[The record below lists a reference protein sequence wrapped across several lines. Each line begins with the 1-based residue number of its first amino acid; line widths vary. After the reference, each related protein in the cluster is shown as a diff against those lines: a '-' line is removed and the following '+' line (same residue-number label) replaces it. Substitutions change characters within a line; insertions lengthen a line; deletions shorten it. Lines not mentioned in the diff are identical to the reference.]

1 MQIPIES
8 LNLLMLNVG
17 FARHNADWNWKDVNS
32 PFTRIFYV
40 VNGEAKI
47 HLPDKTVRLK
57 PDHMY
62 IVPAY
67 TTHSYEC
74 DGKFELYYLHV
85 YEGFKNRA
93 DIFEYYDFP
102 VEIMAGEEERNILEK
117 MCRKHPDACIPESNP
132 QSYDNSSKFYFY
144 VRRYNEMPL
153 YMKMEIRGS
162 ILTLVSRFMEHST
175 PRLWTYDER
184 LEKVLRFIHD
194 NVYDDIDVDDL
205 AEVACITKPY
215 LIRLFR
221 TELGISPLQYINRKK
236 IERSQLL
243 LLTEELSVKEIA
255 YTLGFNDH
263 SYFIRLFRKKVGLT
277 PQEYRERMK

>member
-1 MQIPIES
+1 
-8 LNLLMLNVG
+8 
-17 FARHNADWNWKDVNS
+17 
-32 PFTRIFYV
+32 
-40 VNGEAKI
+40 
-47 HLPDKTVRLK
+47 
-57 PDHMY
+57 
-62 IVPAY
+62 
-67 TTHSYEC
+67 
-74 DGKFELYYLHV
+74 
-85 YEGFKNRA
+85 
-93 DIFEYYDFP
+93 
-102 VEIMAGEEERNILEK
+102 
-117 MCRKHPDACIPESNP
+117 
-132 QSYDNSSKFYFY
+132 
-144 VRRYNEMPL
+144 
-153 YMKMEIRGS
+153 
-162 ILTLVSRFMEHST
+162 MEHAS

-184 LEKVLRFIHD
+184 LEKVLRYVHN

-221 TELGISPLQYINRKK
+221 TELNISPLQYINRKK